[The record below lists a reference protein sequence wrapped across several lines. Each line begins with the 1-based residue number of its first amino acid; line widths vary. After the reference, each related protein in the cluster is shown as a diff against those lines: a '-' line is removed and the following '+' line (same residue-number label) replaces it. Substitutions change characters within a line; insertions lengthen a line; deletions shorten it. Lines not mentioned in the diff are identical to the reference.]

1 MIISNIGFSS
11 LFLGLISSLIVFS
24 CSVANVKKNSISL
37 SKKIYQFL
45 TTQFF
50 FVIIGFFILLY
61 SFLISDFSNE
71 TVYNNSHSTKPI
83 FYKITGLWGNH
94 EGSLL
99 LWLLVL
105 TSFVLFFFI
114 ESKNEPKKF
123 RLYTI
128 IFHQIIVIGFFI
140 FILKTSNPF
149 DTLYPIPQEG
159 LGLNPI
165 LQDPALAIHPP
176 ILYVGYVGTSII
188 FASALGAM
196 VTGYVNKFWA
206 KNLKKWILIS
216 WTFLTGGILLG
227 SIWAYYELGWGGFW
241 FWDPVENISLMPWL
255 SLTALL
261 HCVSTLEKRDLLKNW
276 SIILSI
282 VTFML
287 SVTGTFLVRS
297 GILNSVH
304 TFANDPTRGIYILIF
319 LFVLIFISFVIFFIF
334 ESKNLENKKEIF
346 FLSKETSVL
355 INNWFMMYFL
365 SVVLIG
371 TVYPIFLDVITSEKI
386 SVGPPFY
393 NKLLIPFLIPFFLFM
408 SVGPSMSWIKT
419 NIRFKIAFIYYFLT
433 TFIATILTIYYL
445 SEKDLL
451 LIILIFSLV
460 FLFIKT
466 VTNFFQK
473 NTNYAQNLSH
483 LGFAMLMLSILF
495 NSISSTEIIKNI
507 KVGESF
513 TSKNE
518 KITFKKIITEEEKN
532 YSSIIGFFEIKND
545 ENKMI
550 KLNPEIRIYNQPVIA
565 TSEAAIKTTFFKDRF
580 ITINLIKDE
589 QLFNVRYQ
597 NKPFMI
603 WIWISTMVII
613 FGGTIAIFSKKKNYI

>member
-1 MIISNIGFSS
+1 MILSNIGFFS
-11 LFLGLISSLIVFS
+11 LLLGLISSFAIFL
-24 CSVANVKKNSISL
+24 CSVFDIKKNSFNL
-37 SKKIYQFL
+37 EKKIYKFLTLQFL
-45 TTQFF
+45 
-50 FVIIGFFILLY
+50 FVILGFFILLFL
-61 SFLISDFSNE
+61 FLISDFSNV
-71 TVYNNSHSTKPI
+71 TVYNNSHSTKPL

-105 TSFVLFFFI
+105 TSFVLFFFFF
-114 ESKNEPKKF
+114 SKNEPKSF
-123 RLYTI
+123 RLYTV

-140 FILKTSNPF
+140 FVLKTSNPF
-149 DTLYPIPQEG
+149 DTLFPIPQEG

-188 FASALGAM
+188 FASALAAM
-196 VTGYVNKFWA
+196 VTGYVNSVWA
-206 KNLKKWILIS
+206 KNLKKWVLIS

-261 HCVSTLEKRDLLKNW
+261 HCILTLEKRDLFKNW

-287 SVTGTFLVRS
+287 SITGTFLVRS

-304 TFANDPTRGIYILIF
+304 TFANDPSRGIYILIF
-319 LFVLIFISFVIFFIF
+319 LFVLILMSFVIFFIF

-346 FLSKETSVL
+346 LLSKETSIL
-355 INNWFMMYFL
+355 INNWFMVYFL

-408 SVGPSMSWIKT
+408 SVGPSMNWIKT
-419 NIRFKIAFIYYFLT
+419 NFKFKINYFYYFLT
-433 TFIATILTIYYL
+433 TSLATILTMQFL
-445 SEKDLL
+445 STKNFLL
-451 LIILIFSLV
+451 TILIFSLV
-460 FLFIKT
+460 FLGIKT
-466 VTNFFQK
+466 FNNFFK
-473 NTNYAQNLSH
+473 KKTNYAQNLSH
-483 LGFAMLMLSILF
+483 LGFTLLMLSILF
-495 NSISSTEIIKNI
+495 NSVTSTEIIKNI

-513 TSKNE
+513 VSQNE
-518 KITFKKIITEEEKN
+518 KITFKKIDTEQKGN
-532 YSSIIGFFEIKND
+532 YSSIVGIFEIKS
-545 ENKMI
+545 NKNKI
-550 KLNPEIRIYNQPVIA
+550 IELNPEIRIYNQPIIA
-565 TSEAAIKTTFFKDRF
+565 TSEAAIKTTLFKDRF

-589 QLFNVRYQ
+589 QFFNVRYQ
-597 NKPFMI
+597 NKPFMV
-603 WIWISTMVII
+603 WIWISTIIII
-613 FGGTIAIFSKKKNYI
+613 FGGTFAIFSKKKNYS

>member
-1 MIISNIGFSS
+1 
-11 LFLGLISSLIVFS
+11 
-24 CSVANVKKNSISL
+24 
-37 SKKIYQFL
+37 
-45 TTQFF
+45 
-50 FVIIGFFILLY
+50 
-61 SFLISDFSNE
+61 
-71 TVYNNSHSTKPI
+71 
-83 FYKITGLWGNH
+83 
-94 EGSLL
+94 
-99 LWLLVL
+99 
-105 TSFVLFFFI
+105 
-114 ESKNEPKKF
+114 
-123 RLYTI
+123 
-128 IFHQIIVIGFFI
+128 
-140 FILKTSNPF
+140 
-149 DTLYPIPQEG
+149 
-159 LGLNPI
+159 
-165 LQDPALAIHPP
+165 
-176 ILYVGYVGTSII
+176 
-188 FASALGAM
+188 M
-196 VTGYVNKFWA
+196 VTGYVNNLWA
-206 KNLKKWILIS
+206 KNLKKWVLIS

-261 HCVSTLEKRDLLKNW
+261 HCISTLEKRDLFKNW

-304 TFANDPTRGIYILIF
+304 TFANDPSRGIYILIF
-319 LFVLIFISFVIFFIF
+319 LFVLIFISFVIFLVF
-334 ESKNLENKKEIF
+334 ENKNLENKKEIF

-355 INNWFMMYFL
+355 INNWFMIYFL

-419 NIRFKIAFIYYFLT
+419 NLKFKAIY
-433 TFIATILTIYYL
+433 
-445 SEKDLL
+445 
-451 LIILIFSLV
+451 IFSLI
-460 FLFIKT
+460 FLTIKT
-466 VTNFFQK
+466 ITNFLK
-473 NTNYAQNLSH
+473 NNTNHAQNLSH

-513 TSKNE
+513 VSKNE
-518 KITFKKIITEEEKN
+518 KITFEEVKTNEKKN
-532 YSSIIGFFEIKND
+532 YSSIIGTFEVKNKN
-545 ENKMI
+545 NKII
-550 KLNPEIRIYNQPVIA
+550 KLYPEIRVYNQPVIA
-565 TSEAAIKTTFFKDRF
+565 TSEAAIKTTLFKDRF

-603 WIWISTMVII
+603 WIWISTLIII
-613 FGGTIAIFSKKKNYI
+613 FGGTFAVFSKKKNYS